1 MPGSPTGAF
10 GLWSLHAPS
19 FTHMDWQKSFTESL
33 VGSTWSGQEEG
44 HVASRAKEALSF
56 ISWPQGRWRTE
67 PSLGVLLEFCLGS
80 KCYRNCPD
88 PRISR
93 TLFSTVR
100 CSRTPPRALASQLSQ
115 LVSITP

>member
-67 PSLGVLLEFCLGS
+67 PSLGVLLFAVATLRVLLGLEVLQ
-80 KCYRNCPD
+80 K
-88 PRISR
+88 
-93 TLFSTVR
+93 
-100 CSRTPPRALASQLSQ
+100 LS
-115 LVSITP
+115 